1 LLKELYMKRI
11 LIIVAA
17 GLLAAGSLSAQA
29 WGGRG
34 NPVPGTYPQA
44 ELQAA
49 ETVKVDG
56 KLALINGM
64 IAVKSGTS
72 TYYIGGL
79 QGLIGFVD
87 GLKEGAQVKLEGY
100 AFAIPAAP
108 EYQHLR
114 VTKLTFNGKDY
125 DLSDS
130 FGRGMMGG
138 PGAGRGGYNGNGQGG
153 AMGGRGGRGGNNGGG
168 RW

>member
-1 LLKELYMKRI
+1 MKRI
-11 LIIVAA
+11 LIIVTA

-34 NPVPGTYPQA
+34 NGFAATNPQTP
-44 ELQAA
+44 LQAA
-49 ETVKVDG
+49 ETVKVEG

-64 IAVKSGTS
+64 IAVKSGTT
-72 TYYIGGL
+72 TYYVGGL
-79 QGLIGFVD
+79 QGLVGFVD

-114 VTKLTFNGKDY
+114 TTKLTFAGKDY

-138 PGAGRGGYNGNGQGG
+138 GPGNGRGGFDNDGRGG
-153 AMGGRGGRGGNNGGG
+153 AMGGRGMQNGQGGG